1 MAQLAPGALDPT
13 FAGFTDDGIVNPAGL
28 ANATSIAVQPD
39 GKIVVVG
46 PAATTDEFAVFRYLP
61 NGQPDNTFDG
71 DGKVSISNMFTAADV
86 ALQSDAK
93 IVVAGFRGP
102 AGFQV
107 ARLTP
112 AGALDPS
119 FGQGGWLN
127 DNDIRLDTLTTVLV
141 QRDGKIVVCGS
152 AGQFEGEGDF
162 AVTRYNAN
170 GARDFSFGNGIV
182 FIAFGG
188 NDLCYD
194 SVQQADG
201 KLVFA
206 GLRRNASPFNYDDDF
221 AVARLNSSGKLD
233 SGFDKDGKLT
243 TGFGHFEAATG
254 VAIQPDGKIVALG
267 SDYNANTSYMARYN
281 SNGTL
286 DKTFDGD
293 GKLTIPVDKLW
304 KVAVQPD
311 GKMLAVGFHKSP
323 DGDKKFAVY
332 RLLASGALDTSFD
345 FDGVAWL
352 DFGGADDGFAVSAQP
367 DGRILVAGT
376 MGSAAVVARLWQ
388 NGTQFDTG
396 GQQVQSLSFGQLYPP
411 GSYATAFALA
421 TQADGKLLSAGE
433 LRNKAGT
440 AAEAIITRFSPD
452 GLLDRTFAVE
462 GTAHLQIGG
471 FTSARAMAIQ
481 PDGKIVIA
489 GYSSISYY
497 HADFMVARY
506 LPTGA
511 PDSSFGLNGTNY
523 RLGNFQA
530 DTGVDKGTA
539 IALAPDGKIVVVGS
553 AWNGSAWV
561 WGVARWNGDGTPDT
575 TFDND
580 GLLLLATGSPSAANA
595 VVVQPDKR
603 ILVGGNSGGN
613 DFAVG
618 RLLENGALDASFG
631 EYRNGY
637 SILDMG
643 GNDGVTALALA
654 TDGRIYAA
662 GYTYQGGIDAFAVT
676 QYQPNG
682 ILTSCPIGQTCGNWP
697 DGKRY
702 IDIGGS
708 DQPYAI
714 ALRGDNQLVV
724 AGCSDQHMAA
734 AQMSTTAIDQP
745 IFFQVDFAGNVDC
758 AYGVQ
763 FTGTNKDKVILAGQ
777 QNYDSLSN
785 MALARFQ
792 TTASTSASAALAAAE
807 EQQPQDTAV
816 LTPTA
821 ALAEGQLPQD
831 TAVLT
836 PTATLAEGQLPQAT
850 VAPTSTAT
858 LTDEQQPQDTAVLTP
873 TATPPL
879 SPASQEIGP
888 LDISQ

>member
-1 MAQLAPGALDPT
+1 L
-13 FAGFTDDGIVNPAGL
+13 
-28 ANATSIAVQPD
+28 
-39 GKIVVVG
+39 
-46 PAATTDEFAVFRYLP
+46 
-61 NGQPDNTFDG
+61 
-71 DGKVSISNMFTAADV
+71 
-86 ALQSDAK
+86 
-93 IVVAGFRGP
+93 
-102 AGFQV
+102 
-107 ARLTP
+107 
-112 AGALDPS
+112 
-119 FGQGGWLN
+119 
-127 DNDIRLDTLTTVLV
+127 
-141 QRDGKIVVCGS
+141 
-152 AGQFEGEGDF
+152 
-162 AVTRYNAN
+162 
-170 GARDFSFGNGIV
+170 
-182 FIAFGG
+182 
-188 NDLCYD
+188 
-194 SVQQADG
+194 
-201 KLVFA
+201 
-206 GLRRNASPFNYDDDF
+206 NYDDDF
-221 AVARLNSSGKLD
+221 AVARLTSSGQLD

-267 SDYNANTSYMARYN
+267 SDYNTNTSYMARYN

-311 GKMLAVGFHKSP
+311 GKILAVGYHKSP
-323 DGDKKFAVY
+323 DGDKKFALR
-332 RLLASGALDTSFD
+332 RLLSSGAMDTSFD

-352 DFGGADDGFAVSAQP
+352 DFGGADDGFAVNVQP
-367 DGRILVAGT
+367 DGRILAAGT

-411 GSYATAFALA
+411 GSYATALALA
-421 TQADGKLLSAGE
+421 TQADGKLLTAGE

-440 AAEAIITRFSPD
+440 ASEAIVTRFLPD
-452 GLLDRTFAVE
+452 GLLDRSFAVE

-481 PDGKIVIA
+481 PDGKIVVA

-497 HADFMVARY
+497 HAEFMVARY

-539 IALAPDGKIVVVGS
+539 VALAPDGKIVVVGS

-561 WGVARWNGDGTPDT
+561 WGVARWNGNGTPDT

-580 GLLLLATGSPSAANA
+580 GLLLLETGSASSANA
-595 VVVQPDKR
+595 VVVLPDKR

-618 RLLENGALDASFG
+618 RLLESGVLDASFG

-654 TDGRIYAA
+654 SDGRIYAA
-662 GYTYQGGIDAFAVT
+662 GYTYQGSINAFVVA

-682 ILTSCPIGQTCGNWP
+682 VLTSCPIGQACGNWP

-702 IDIGGS
+702 ITFSGA

-724 AGCSDQHMAA
+724 AGCSSNHMAA

-745 IFFQVDFAGNVDC
+745 IRFQVDFPGNVDC

-763 FTGTNKDKVILAGQ
+763 FAGTNKDKVVLAGQ

-785 MALARFQ
+785 IALARFQ
-792 TTASTSASAALAAAE
+792 TTASTTGSAAIVAAADG
-807 EQQPQDTAV
+807 QPPQDTTV
-816 LTPTA
+816 PTPSPAAEQPATPDTTA
-821 ALAEGQLPQD
+821 PTPEPTFAPTDEQTTPEPVIPTPALE
-831 TAVLT
+831 
-836 PTATLAEGQLPQAT
+836 PTL
-850 VAPTSTAT
+850 APTSSEVGLPDT
-858 LTDEQQPQDTAVLTP
+858 PQ
-873 TATPPL
+873 
-879 SPASQEIGP
+879 
-888 LDISQ
+888 

>member
-1 MAQLAPGALDPT
+1 
-13 FAGFTDDGIVNPAGL
+13 
-28 ANATSIAVQPD
+28 
-39 GKIVVVG
+39 
-46 PAATTDEFAVFRYLP
+46 
-61 NGQPDNTFDG
+61 
-71 DGKVSISNMFTAADV
+71 
-86 ALQSDAK
+86 
-93 IVVAGFRGP
+93 
-102 AGFQV
+102 
-107 ARLTP
+107 
-112 AGALDPS
+112 
-119 FGQGGWLN
+119 
-127 DNDIRLDTLTTVLV
+127 
-141 QRDGKIVVCGS
+141 
-152 AGQFEGEGDF
+152 
-162 AVTRYNAN
+162 
-170 GARDFSFGNGIV
+170 
-182 FIAFGG
+182 
-188 NDLCYD
+188 
-194 SVQQADG
+194 
-201 KLVFA
+201 
-206 GLRRNASPFNYDDDF
+206 
-221 AVARLNSSGKLD
+221 
-233 SGFDKDGKLT
+233 
-243 TGFGHFEAATG
+243 
-254 VAIQPDGKIVALG
+254 
-267 SDYNANTSYMARYN
+267 
-281 SNGTL
+281 
-286 DKTFDGD
+286 
-293 GKLTIPVDKLW
+293 
-304 KVAVQPD
+304 
-311 GKMLAVGFHKSP
+311 
-323 DGDKKFAVY
+323 
-332 RLLASGALDTSFD
+332 LLSSGALDTSFD
-345 FDGVAWL
+345 FDGTAAY
-352 DFGGADDGFAVSAQP
+352 DFGGADDGFAVGVQP

-376 MGSAAVVARLWQ
+376 MGSAAVVARVWQ
-388 NGTQFDTG
+388 DGTNFDTG
-396 GQQVQSLSFGQLYPP
+396 GQQVQSLSFGSLYPP

-421 TQADGKLLSAGE
+421 TQADGKLLTAGE

-440 AAEAIITRFSPD
+440 AAEAIISRFSPD

-497 HADFMVARY
+497 HGEFMVARY

-539 IALAPDGKIVVVGS
+539 VALAPDGKIVVVGS

-580 GLLLLATGSPSAANA
+580 GLLLLATGSASAANA
-595 VVVQPDKR
+595 VVVLPDKR

-654 TDGRIYAA
+654 ADGRIYAA
-662 GYTYQGGIDAFAVT
+662 GYTYQSSINAFVVA

-682 ILTSCPIGQTCGNWP
+682 VLTSCPVGQECGNWP

-702 IDIGGS
+702 ITFSGA

-724 AGCSDQHMAA
+724 AGCSSNHMAA
-734 AQMSTTAIDQP
+734 AQMSTTTIDQP
-745 IFFQVDFAGNVDC
+745 IRFQVDFAGNIDC

-763 FTGTNKDKVILAGQ
+763 FTGPNKDKVVLAGQ

-792 TTASTSASAALAAAE
+792 TTASAGSAALSAADDE
-807 EQQPQDTAV
+807 QPQN
-816 LTPTA
+816 TA
-821 ALAEGQLPQD
+821 ALTSTTTLAEEQLPQD
-831 TAVLT
+831 TAV
-836 PTATLAEGQLPQAT
+836 PTA
-850 VAPTSTAT
+850 TAT
-858 LTDEQQPQDTAVLTP
+858 LTDAQTAEATAVPLPTP
-873 TATPPL
+873 TPPI
-879 SPASQEIGP
+879 SPASQEIAP
-888 LDISQ
+888 RDMSQ